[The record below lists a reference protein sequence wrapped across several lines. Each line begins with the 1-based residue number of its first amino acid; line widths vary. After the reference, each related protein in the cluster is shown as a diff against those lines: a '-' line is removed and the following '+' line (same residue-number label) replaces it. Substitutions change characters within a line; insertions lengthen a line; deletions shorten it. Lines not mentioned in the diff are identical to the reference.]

1 MIKRKILNVKKS
13 SLEDWCEDRV
23 ESYEVISDLGSG
35 LSFKKHV
42 LKRLIKKTLLGEVD
56 KSS

>member
-1 MIKRKILNVKKS
+1 MNVKKS